1 MERFDE
7 AKVILEKAA
16 TLDPLSVQIST
27 DMGFSVYYSGDYDLA
42 IKKLQAALQMNPRFP
57 LAHIWLG
64 RSYQAKKMYPEA
76 IIEYKKALEVLGNG
90 SVPLAQIGNV
100 YGVSD
105 NKVEAQKILDTLT
118 SLSSNRFVTS
128 YGVALV
134 YAGLGEKD
142 KAFLWLNKAYDERSQ
157 CSQWLVW
164 FKGDP
169 RWVPL
174 RSDERFSVLVNKV
187 GLPR

>member
-7 AKVILEKAA
+7 AKVIFEKAA

-42 IKKLQAALQMNPRFP
+42 IKKLQAALQMNPKFP

-90 SVPLAQIGNV
+90 SLPLPKSATFMACLRIKQRR
-100 YGVSD
+100 
-105 NKVEAQKILDTLT
+105 KILAPII
-118 SLSSNRFVTS
+118 SSSSNRFVTS

-142 KAFLWLNKAYDERSQ
+142 KAFL
-157 CSQWLVW
+157 
-164 FKGDP
+164 
-169 RWVPL
+169 
-174 RSDERFSVLVNKV
+174 
-187 GLPR
+187 